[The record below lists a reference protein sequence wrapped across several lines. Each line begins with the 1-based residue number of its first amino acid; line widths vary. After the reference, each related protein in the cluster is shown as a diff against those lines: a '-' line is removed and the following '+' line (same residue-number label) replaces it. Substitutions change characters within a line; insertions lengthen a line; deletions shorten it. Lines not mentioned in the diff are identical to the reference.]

1 MDAKMTVSVRSILIT
16 ALVVLALLLAYLLGS
31 AGGGG
36 TPAAQAVDEQ
46 QPDAER
52 ARTLTMSGTGDATAV
67 PDQLSFDLG
76 VTVVRPDLA
85 SALDSASTTMARVLA
100 TLADH
105 DVAKSDVQT
114 TGLSMTAVY
123 DYPQYG
129 PPTITGYRV
138 NQRAT
143 VLVRELKQGGAA
155 VAAAVEAG
163 GNAVRVGDIKLLV
176 GDSDA
181 VMAEARDAAVAEA
194 TAKATQ
200 YAEASGQ
207 DLGEVLT
214 LREVHAKPVPAP
226 EYGAF
231 ARGAELDAALTSV
244 PIRAGQ
250 ERGSVTVRL
259 VWELE

>member
-1 MDAKMTVSVRSILIT
+1 MDAKMTVSVRSILVT
-16 ALVVLALLLAYLLGS
+16 ALVVLALLVAYLFGGT
-31 AGGGG
+31 GGGG
-36 TPAAQAVDEQ
+36 TPAQAVDEQ

-52 ARTLTMSGTGDATAV
+52 ARTLTMTGTGDATAV

-76 VTVVRPDLA
+76 VTVVRPDLDTA
-85 SALDSASTTMARVLA
+85 LDAASSTMSRVLSALAEHGVE
-100 TLADH
+100 
-105 DVAKSDVQT
+105 KSDVQT
-114 TGLSMTAVY
+114 TGLTMNAVY
-123 DYPQYG
+123 DYHPYD

-143 VLVRELKQGGAA
+143 ALVRELKQGGAA
-155 VAAAVEAG
+155 VAAAVDAG
-163 GNAVRVGDIKLLV
+163 GNEVRVGDIKLLV

-181 VMAEARDAAVAEA
+181 VMEEARAAAVAEA

-214 LREVHAKPVPAP
+214 LREVHAKPVPTPTYAM
-226 EYGAF
+226 
-231 ARGAELDAALTSV
+231 RGLASYDAASIAV
-244 PIRAGQ
+244 PIRAGR
-250 ERGSVTVRL
+250 ERGTVTVRL